1 MLLNFFLPMIKT
13 EEEKME
19 MGSEETIAALKTEEE
34 KSPEKKYP
42 SYINEKMSSFEK
54 IEFEKRRRNQV
65 YLALDYLLSA
75 LTYFDFFSFDA
86 FQTVKYSKSLAEIF
100 ETKVVNTEFLL
111 IAFLYKNTQ
120 ILEVAQEYGITK
132 EIVSRLLSEEAE
144 NILKRKNN
152 FFYSNFVDK
161 IKNIFRPSTE
171 EVEIPY
177 SYELSVIFEK
187 AAENALERFKTP
199 VITSEILFLTLLESE
214 ESSKVR
220 KLTRLVGMSE
230 LDFYLLKY
238 KLIKRIHSQESAIR
252 EKVIKNQH
260 YFAYLLKTQLPGDQ
274 FETLLK
280 TELLATGVSLFRNI
294 LVSQVLQIDMF
305 EVLKDDIHK
314 SIKLTNKRKYS
325 K

>member
-1 MLLNFFLPMIKT
+1 MLRT
-13 EEEKME
+13 EEEKIKAE
-19 MGSEETIAALKTEEE
+19 EAEETLKSEEE
-34 KSPEKKYP
+34 KNLVSNNEKQSP
-42 SYINEKMSSFEK
+42 SYINENLSSFEK

-100 ETKVVNTEFLL
+100 ESKVVNTELLL
-111 IAFLYKNTQ
+111 IAFLYKNNQ

-132 EIVSRLLSEEAE
+132 EIVLKLLSSEAE
-144 NILKRKNN
+144 TILKRKNN

-161 IKNIFRPSTE
+161 IKNVFRSSKE
-171 EVEIPY
+171 EIEISY
-177 SYELSVIFEK
+177 SYELTILFEK

-214 ESSKVR
+214 ENNKIKRLR
-220 KLTRLVGMSE
+220 KIVGMSE
-230 LDFYLLKY
+230 LNFYLLKY
-238 KLIKRIHSQESAIR
+238 KLVKRIHSQESAIR
-252 EKVIKNQH
+252 EKVIKNQQ
-260 YFAYLLKTQLPGDQ
+260 YFAYLLKTQLPDSE

-280 TELLATGVSLFRNI
+280 TELLSTGVSLFRNTLI
-294 LVSQVLQIDMF
+294 LQILQIDMF

-314 SIKLTNKRKYS
+314 SIKFTNKRKYS

>member
-1 MLLNFFLPMIKT
+1 M
-13 EEEKME
+13 
-19 MGSEETIAALKTEEE
+19 
-34 KSPEKKYP
+34 
-42 SYINEKMSSFEK
+42 
-54 IEFEKRRRNQV
+54 
-65 YLALDYLLSA
+65 
-75 LTYFDFFSFDA
+75 
-86 FQTVKYSKSLAEIF
+86 
-100 ETKVVNTEFLL
+100 
-111 IAFLYKNTQ
+111 
-120 ILEVAQEYGITK
+120 
-132 EIVSRLLSEEAE
+132 
-144 NILKRKNN
+144 
-152 FFYSNFVDK
+152 
-161 IKNIFRPSTE
+161 
-171 EVEIPY
+171 
-177 SYELSVIFEK
+177 SVIFEK